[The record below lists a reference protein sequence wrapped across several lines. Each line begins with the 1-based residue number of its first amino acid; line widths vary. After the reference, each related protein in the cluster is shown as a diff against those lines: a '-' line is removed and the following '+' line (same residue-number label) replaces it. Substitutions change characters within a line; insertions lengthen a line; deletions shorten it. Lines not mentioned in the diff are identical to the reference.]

1 MKVIGLIG
9 YTNKF
14 DFAINLAKSLNCMDK
29 SVLVVDATQDSKLK
43 YVVPAIENLGKSY
56 VTQYNNIDFAVGFDS
71 MYDIENYMCE
81 QKINIGLYDYVLVDI
96 DSPKTYEFFRTRGI
110 DKTFFFVETSILSVA
125 KNKDII
131 KAIKVYNPDE
141 ENVKLHKV
149 VFRDFISRPA
159 EDYFEKQI
167 EAYNIKWEEPT
178 YEIFMDEKD
187 KMVNIDSQFSGIIE
201 LRKHS
206 QMYLNLIS
214 EITANILEDVNYKL
228 VLKQIKR
235 RRD

>member
-9 YTNKF
+9 YVDKY
-14 DFAINLAKSLNCMDK
+14 DFAINLAKSINIMDK
-29 SVLVVDATQDSKLK
+29 SVLVVDATADCKLK
-43 YVVPAIENLGKSY
+43 YVIPSLDNIGKAY

-71 MYDIENYMCE
+71 MYDVENYMCE
-81 QKINIGLYDYVLVDI
+81 QSINIGLYDYIIIDI

-110 DKTFFFVETSILSVA
+110 DKTYFFIHTDVLAVA

-141 ENVKLHKV
+141 ESTKMTKV
-149 VFRDFISRPA
+149 IFKDYMSRTA

-167 EAYNIKWEEPT
+167 EAYNIKWDENL
-178 YEIFMDEKD
+178 YEMFMDERD
-187 KMVNIDSQFSGIIE
+187 KVVNTDSEFSGLID
-201 LRKHS
+201 LKKHTVA
-206 QMYLNLIS
+206 YLNVIA
-214 EITANILEDVNYKL
+214 EITANVLEDVSHKD

-235 RRD
+235 RKD

>member
-9 YTNKF
+9 YVDKY
-14 DFAINLAKSLNCMDK
+14 DFAINLAKSINIMNK
-29 SVLVVDATQDSKLK
+29 SVLVVDATLDSKLK
-43 YVVPAIENLGKSY
+43 YIVPSLDNIGKAY

-81 QKINIGLYDYVLVDI
+81 QSINIGLYDYIIIDI

-110 DKTFFFVETSILSVA
+110 DKTYFFIHTDVLAVA

-141 ENVKLHKV
+141 AGIKMTKV
-149 VFRDFISRPA
+149 IFKDYMSRAA

-167 EAYNIKWEEPT
+167 EGYNIKWDENL
-178 YEIFMDEKD
+178 YEMFMDERD
-187 KMVNIDSQFSGIIE
+187 KVVNTDSQFSGIID
-201 LRKHS
+201 LKKHTTP
-206 QMYLNLIS
+206 YLNVIS
-214 EITANILEDVNYKL
+214 EITANILEDVSYKE

-235 RRD
+235 RKD